1 MAKGWYG
8 GSQKRRSPR
17 YSKRFKVTIE
27 YDGKTHE
34 IRTLNIS
41 RHGVQLLKRNPPSV
55 GTHVKLTITIKNET
69 SIFEGIVERYT
80 KCCVNGVKT
89 TGIGIDIISP
99 WYSEFVE
106 DKIFNKKF
114 NLLEFAT
121 AY

>member
-1 MAKGWYG
+1 MAKGRYG
-8 GSQKRRSPR
+8 GPEKRRSPR
-17 YSKRFKVTIE
+17 LDKRFKVTLE
-27 YDGKTHE
+27 YEGNTYT
-34 IRTLNIS
+34 IRTINIS
-41 RHGVQLLKRNPPSV
+41 SNGVQLPRRNPPSI

-80 KCCVNGVKT
+80 KCCVNGFKT

-106 DKIFNKKF
+106 DKIFHKKF
-114 NLLEFAT
+114 DLLEVAT